1 MDTQNKSDSKNSRVN
16 RPERYQVA
24 MRFHSLDQLLAQ
36 DHRARIVWQYVE
48 SLDVEPLYSG
58 FKAIHGRKGRNSI
71 APEIL
76 LALWLMA
83 TIDSIS
89 SARELARKT
98 TTDIGYIWICGD
110 VSVNYHTLSDFRS
123 CNAEFFEKMLVD
135 TVTAMMAEGF
145 VTLDTIAQDGM
156 RVRASA
162 GSSSFRRKP
171 KLEELHVQA
180 QSHVEALRAESQDS
194 SQQRQSSA
202 RREAAQD
209 RAATERSERIAD
221 ALKQVQELHDRKE
234 SRKTGDGKKARCS
247 TTDPDA
253 RKMKMGDNG
262 TRAAYDFQFATDGDS
277 RMIVSVDVNNSGSDR
292 GKMAPMHE
300 KVVMTYGKIPGK
312 QLVDSAYATKG
323 DVTTLE
329 QAGTEVVSSIHGAD
343 AMKKRGNDPHSRQ
356 RGDSDEFAA
365 FRQRMAEPEYQEL
378 YKQRPSIAEFP
389 NAECRNRGCRLLRVR
404 GMEKVLSVALLYAS
418 TFNLMRMINL
428 KAI

>member
-58 FKAIHGRKGRNSI
+58 FKAIHGQKGRNSI

-194 SQQRQSSA
+194 SGISRPDHSP
-202 RREAAQD
+202 RRGLP
-209 RAATERSERIAD
+209 S
-221 ALKQVQELHDRKE
+221 
-234 SRKTGDGKKARCS
+234 
-247 TTDPDA
+247 
-253 RKMKMGDNG
+253 
-262 TRAAYDFQFATDGDS
+262 
-277 RMIVSVDVNNSGSDR
+277 
-292 GKMAPMHE
+292 
-300 KVVMTYGKIPGK
+300 
-312 QLVDSAYATKG
+312 
-323 DVTTLE
+323 
-329 QAGTEVVSSIHGAD
+329 VSSISTLGFLTLMLRNTGQHQLALI
-343 AMKKRGNDPHSRQ
+343 
-356 RGDSDEFAA
+356 DSFVV
-365 FRQRMAEPEYQEL
+365 EL
-378 YKQRPSIAEFP
+378 
-389 NAECRNRGCRLLRVR
+389 CCV
-404 GMEKVLSVALLYAS
+404 
-418 TFNLMRMINL
+418 T
-428 KAI
+428 